1 MTSGCEVWPAGT
13 AAGRGAENTVQGM
26 EITWLQRFG
35 AVSGVVLGL
44 SIGVPG
50 AIEAFTGET
59 SATSFVLGL
68 GVAFSAPAVTALYLH
83 HRATAGRFG
92 AVAYAVN
99 LLGLGLF
106 TGVAFALNVV
116 LFYLDEATVDT
127 LRAGPT
133 GSALLISAA
142 VFVTGTIMFSVS
154 MVRSGGF
161 PRLPA
166 VGYGVALTLL
176 AVLAP
181 LPDSPATSVVHVV
194 AAVSVGWLALSVLP
208 ARRPAP
214 IPA

>member
-1 MTSGCEVWPAGT
+1 MDL
-13 AAGRGAENTVQGM
+13 
-26 EITWLQRFG
+26 TWFQRFG
-35 AVSGVVLGL
+35 AVSGVLLGL

-50 AIEAFTGET
+50 ATEAFTGET

-92 AVAYAVN
+92 AFAYAVN

-106 TGVAFALNVV
+106 TGVAFALNLV
-116 LFYLDEATVDT
+116 LFYLDQSTVDS

-133 GSALLISAA
+133 GSALLVSAA
-142 VFVTGTIMFSVS
+142 VFVAGTIMFSVS

-161 PRLPA
+161 PKVPA

-181 LPDSPATSVVHVV
+181 LPDSPATSGVHVL
-194 AAVSVGWLALSVLP
+194 AAVSIGWLSLSVLP
-208 ARRPAP
+208 ARRAVPVA
-214 IPA
+214 A

>member
-1 MTSGCEVWPAGT
+1 M
-13 AAGRGAENTVQGM
+13 
-26 EITWLQRFG
+26 WLQRFG
-35 AVSGVVLGL
+35 AASGVLLAL

-50 AIEAFTGET
+50 AVEAFTGET
-59 SATSFVLGL
+59 SATSLVLGL

-106 TGVAFALNVV
+106 TGVAFALNTV
-116 LFYLDEATVDT
+116 LFYLDGPTVDS

-133 GSALLISAA
+133 GSVLLVSAA
-142 VFVTGTIMFSVS
+142 VFVTGTVLFGVS

-161 PRLPA
+161 PKLPA
-166 VGYGVALTLL
+166 AGYGVLLTLL

-181 LPDSPATSVVHVV
+181 LPDTPLTSGVHVL
-194 AAVSVGWLALSVLP
+194 AAVSVAWLSLSVLP
-208 ARRPAP
+208 ARRAVAHGPA
-214 IPA
+214 AAA

>member
-1 MTSGCEVWPAGT
+1 MDL
-13 AAGRGAENTVQGM
+13 
-26 EITWLQRFG
+26 TWFQRFG

-50 AIEAFTGET
+50 AVEAFTGET
-59 SATSFVLGL
+59 SATSFALGL

-106 TGVAFALNVV
+106 TGVAFALNLV
-116 LFYLDEATVDT
+116 LFYLDKSTVDS
-127 LRAGPT
+127 LLAGPT
-133 GSALLISAA
+133 GSAVSISAL
-142 VFVTGTIMFSVS
+142 VFVAGTVLFSVS

-161 PRLPA
+161 PKLPA

-176 AVLAP
+176 ALLAP

-194 AAVSVGWLALSVLP
+194 AAVSIGWLSLAVLP
-208 ARRPAP
+208 ARRPVPVA
-214 IPA
+214 A